1 MKKLVLLI
9 VLTLVF
15 FYFAGLDV
23 KAQEFGS
30 IKGIVR
36 DSNELILPGVSVTLT
51 GSKIAPMS
59 AISSEGGNF
68 RFLNLPVAN
77 DYTLKLELKGFKTL
91 IREKLIVSFGK
102 DLNFDLVLEQS
113 PIKEEVVVVGKAP
126 IIDTKKAQVGITV
139 GEDMIMRLPTARN
152 PWVIMA
158 LIPGMLI
165 DRQDVGGAEGGQQSS
180 YYGLG
185 SSSDDNT
192 WNIDGAN
199 ITDNSALGAAPSYVN
214 IASYEEIQ
222 INYGNNDI
230 RSQTGGVQINLVSRR
245 GGNKYSGMFYLD
257 AADRNWQ
264 SDNVPQALKDVGY
277 TAAGINKVYLYGG
290 NFGGPVIKDKLWFF
304 GSWGVQDIDK
314 LALTGLSD
322 KTWLSSGY
330 TRLDAQLTKSTRANF
345 LLEYDNKQKWGRA
358 SYGYTEQAPDTLWNQ
373 TGPGYLWKGEIEQMF
388 GNLYLAGKVIYTNG
402 GFALIPSKGH
412 RTSDGSGAYTT
423 NLNYPQFYMT
433 GNPDDYGTD
442 RNQLN
447 LSFNGVLF
455 KEKLLGG
462 DHEFKF
468 GVDYVSATTTTYDLY
483 EGNVIL
489 NYEGP
494 DSTMPTGEWWMAQLL
509 RDNLVNDGFNRFSFY
524 LQDTITYGRLAI
536 NLGLRY
542 DQEKSMVKNLNIP
555 ASPWLSSYMPA
566 VKLDKYDPGVAWK
579 VLSPRLSLS
588 YDLFGNGKDIIKF
601 SIARYGSQSGNS
613 MADFINPVGASEI
626 DVLWQD
632 LNHDGR
638 VTADE
643 LFGYNWDAGTLEDPN
658 NPAYWISSNNVN
670 PENPSAIAALNK
682 FDPNYNSPLLDE
694 ISLSYEKELVTDF
707 AARLEFFYKKYHR
720 QNWTQAMMLD
730 ERLETADNYYKA
742 GTDST
747 TGYDYYGRY
756 EYFPYEYR
764 TNHKKAYDRYLGAQI
779 VLTKRLSNRWMTNAS
794 FTISDWKRFYKGE
807 FLGHIYD
814 VILGTYPYVLEEGLN
829 NQQYFDGGV
838 VAPESSGSGI
848 RGVFVNSRWMFK
860 LSGLY
865 QLPFGVTFS
874 GVFDIRE
881 GYVNPTN
888 VLINLPGIG
897 NKRIYGNPD
906 GSAGKFGDQRLPAFW
921 TLNFRIEKS
930 FQVSEGTSV
939 ALTADAFNITNSA
952 HSLKKENRITSS
964 NFNQDLTI
972 LSPRVF
978 RFGVRF
984 NF

>member
-1 MKKLVLLI
+1 MKKTILLVVLI
-9 VLTLVF
+9 LVF
-15 FYFAGLDV
+15 FCCTALIAN
-23 KAQEFGS
+23 AQEFGS
-30 IKGIVR
+30 VKGIVR
-36 DSNELILPGVSVTLT
+36 DSTGQPLPGVNVTLT
-51 GSKIAPMS
+51 SAKIAPMY
-59 AISSEGGNF
+59 ALSSEGGNF

-77 DYTLKLELKGFKTL
+77 DYTLKLELNGFRTL
-91 IREKLIVSFGK
+91 VREKLVVSFGK

-113 PIKEEVVVVGKAP
+113 ALKEEILVIGKAP
-126 IIDTKKAQVGITV
+126 IIDTKKAQVGINV
-139 GEDMIMRLPTARN
+139 NEEMIMRLPTARN

-158 LIPGMLI
+158 LIPGMMI
-165 DRQDVGGAEGGQQSS
+165 DRQDVAGAEAGQQSS

-185 SSSDDNT
+185 SSKDDNT

-222 INYGNNDI
+222 INYGSNDI
-230 RSQTGGVQINLVSRR
+230 HSQTGGVQINLVSRR

-257 AADRNWQ
+257 AADTNWQ
-264 SDNVPQALKDVGY
+264 SDNVPQAMKDRGY
-277 TAAGINKVYLYGG
+277 QPGGINKVYLYGA
-290 NFGGPVIKDKLWFF
+290 NFGGPIIKDKMWFF
-304 GSWGVQDIDK
+304 GSWGIQDIDQRT
-314 LALTGLSD
+314 LTGSSD

-330 TRLDAQLTKSTRANF
+330 ARLDLQLTKSTRANAF
-345 LLEYDNKQKWGRA
+345 LEYDNKQKWGRA
-358 SYGYTEQAPDTLWNQ
+358 IFGYTEQAPDTLWSQ
-373 TGPGYLWKGEIEQMF
+373 KGPGYLWKGEIEQMF
-388 GNLYLAGKVIYTNG
+388 GNLYLNGKVIYTNG

-412 RTSDGSGAYTT
+412 RTADGSGDYMTF
-423 NLNYPQFYMT
+423 LNYPEFYMI

-447 LSFNGVLF
+447 VNLSGVLF

-468 GVDYVSATTTTYDLY
+468 GVDYVNATTTTYDLY
-483 EGNVIL
+483 EGNIIL
-489 NYEGP
+489 NYDGP
-494 DSTMPTGEWWMAQLL
+494 DPTLPTGEWWMAQLL
-509 RDNLVNDGFNRFSFY
+509 RDNLINDNFNRLSFY
-524 LQDTITYGRLAI
+524 FQDTITYGRLAV
-536 NLGLRY
+536 NLGIRY
-542 DQEKSMVKNLNIP
+542 DTEKSMVKNLNIP
-555 ASPWLSSYMPA
+555 ASPWLSHYLPA
-566 VKLDKYDPGVAWK
+566 VKLDKYDSGVSWR

-588 YDLFGNGKDIIKF
+588 YDLFGNGKDLIKF

-613 MADFINPVGASEI
+613 MADFINPVGAAEI

-638 VTADE
+638 VTANE
-643 LFGYNWDAGTLEDPN
+643 LFGYNWDTGALEDPN
-658 NPAYWISSNNVN
+658 NPDYWISSNNVN
-670 PENPSAIAALNK
+670 PENPTEITALNK

-694 ISLSYEKELVTDF
+694 ISLSYEKELITDF
-707 AARLEFFYKKYHR
+707 AARVEFFYKKYHR
-720 QNWTQAMMLD
+720 QTWTKAMKLD
-730 ERLETADNYYKA
+730 GTLETADNYYKA

-747 TGYDYYGRY
+747 TGYDYCGRY

-779 VLTKRLSNRWMTNAS
+779 VLTKRLSNRWMMNTS
-794 FTISDWKRFYKGE
+794 LTISDWKRFYNGE

-814 VILGTYPYVLEEGLN
+814 VLIGTYPYVLAEGLN

-838 VAPESSGSGI
+838 VAPESGGSGI

-897 NKRIYGNPD
+897 NKKIYGNPD
-906 GSAGKFGDQRLPAFW
+906 GSGGKFGDQRLPAFW
-921 TLNFRIEKS
+921 CLNFRIEKN
-930 FQVSEGTSV
+930 FQLSDSSSV
-939 ALTADAFNITNSA
+939 TLSADAFNVTNAA
-952 HSLKKENRITSS
+952 HSLKKENRITSP
-964 NFNQDLTI
+964 NFNNDLTI

-984 NF
+984 SL